1 LERCNKKVRGS
12 CSKIAVKRARSEAIA
27 IEIPAAAAMI
37 EGRRLLK
44 LLARFR
50 KEGLLRD
57 TTHLS
62 IGLSLRLVI
71 QAAYF
76 VLIARSLG
84 PGAFGAFVAVVSMA
98 AVLGPFSG
106 MGTPN
111 LFIKNV
117 RSGKRDADVCW
128 GNGLLLTLLSGSLF
142 SIFVLAINAIFRFK
156 SGYFVV
162 IVVCISDLILMKI
175 TELASFGFAA
185 SNRMAQTSIQS
196 VVVSLL
202 RLSGIAILMA
212 VTPQVMLHRWVLVYL
227 LTSFLGTV
235 YAVWKGSQLWGMPS
249 IDLPALRDDVAEG
262 IFFSIGS
269 AATTVYNDIDKIML
283 SKLSDLA
290 STGVYAAAYR
300 VVDVSLTPVRS
311 LVSAAYPQFFR
322 KGVGG
327 MRAVYPYA
335 LSLIAKAAP
344 YGVFATV
351 SLWLC
356 APVLPLILGSKYEAV
371 VPALRWLALIP
382 LLRCFHVF
390 LADSLSG
397 AGLQR
402 IRTGIQAVVALLNI
416 GLNMIILP
424 RWSWR
429 GAAWTSLGCDG
440 LLVVVFWLAALYY
453 LHRQAPIVAYASPM
467 NAGVE
472 P

>member
-1 LERCNKKVRGS
+1 
-12 CSKIAVKRARSEAIA
+12 
-27 IEIPAAAAMI
+27 M
-37 EGRRLLK
+37 
-44 LLARFR
+44 
-50 KEGLLRD
+50 
-57 TTHLS
+57 S

-84 PGAFGAFVAVVSMA
+84 PDAYGAFVAVVAMA

-128 GNGLLLTLLSGSLF
+128 GNGLLLTVLSGLVF
-142 SIFVLAINAIFRFK
+142 SAFVVAISAVFHFK
-156 SGYFVV
+156 SSSLVV
-162 IVVCISDLILMKI
+162 IVVCISDLVFMKV
-175 TELASFGFAA
+175 TELASFGFTA

-202 RLSGIAILMA
+202 RLSGIAVLMA
-212 VTPQVMLHRWVLVYL
+212 AEPQVTLQRWVLVYL
-227 LTSFLGTV
+227 LTSLLGTV
-235 YAVWKGSQLWGMPS
+235 YAVWKGSQLWGTPS
-249 IDLPALRDDVAEG
+249 IDLPALREDVAEG
-262 IFFSIGS
+262 VFFSIGS

-290 STGVYAAAYR
+290 STGIYAAAYR
-300 VVDVSLTPVRS
+300 MVDVSMTPVRS

-322 KGVGG
+322 KGLGG
-327 MRAVYPYA
+327 IRATYAYA
-335 LSLIAKAAP
+335 LSLIPKAAI
-344 YGVFATV
+344 YGAFASA
-351 SLWLC
+351 SLWLF
-356 APVLPLILGSKYEAV
+356 ASVLPFILGPKYDAV

-382 LLRCFHVF
+382 LLRCFHTF
-390 LADSLSG
+390 LADALSG

-402 IRTGIQAVVALLNI
+402 VRTGIQVSVALLNI
-416 GLNMIILP
+416 GLNLVVLP

-440 LLVVVFWLAALYY
+440 LLVVVFWLTALYY
-453 LHRQAPIVAYASPM
+453 LRREDAAPAYVTQA
-467 NAGVE
+467 NATIE
-472 P
+472 Q